1 MFPNDNQINWYRVLE
16 RCAICNQGF
25 SEQEALRAVIV
36 GYSPAKFAHRNC
48 EGQVPSVPLMEH
60 EFTLLKQY
68 LKELPDEKLREIYL
82 KELDREST
90 FEGLAEGVFL
100 WIAKDPQRSDWAI
113 LNEIARRWASSE
125 P

>member
-1 MFPNDNQINWYRVLE
+1 
-16 RCAICNQGF
+16 
-25 SEQEALRAVIV
+25 
-36 GYSPAKFAHRNC
+36 
-48 EGQVPSVPLMEH
+48 MEH

-68 LKELPDEKLREIYL
+68 LKDLPDEALREIYL
-82 KELDREST
+82 KELDRACS
-90 FEGLAEGVFL
+90 FEGLVESVFL